1 MEENYEIIYTC
12 RSTNNKNVRANE
24 LNVLEKRPEELY
36 FIFGENEVNTKK
48 RYYADLKTLNED
60 FEELKKI
67 KQEMKSHKDLI
78 VWQKSMEH
86 VSAIYVATRAFP
98 QEELFGIVSQLR
110 RAAVSIPSNIAE
122 GYGIMKY
129 SNLIF
134 EGELIGKK
142 ELE

>member
-67 KQEMKSHKDLI
+67 KQEMIKEKEKGVRNRAIEEEEMPIITSPKS
-78 VWQKSMEH
+78 
-86 VSAIYVATRAFP
+86 
-98 QEELFGIVSQLR
+98 R
-110 RAAVSIPSNIAE
+110 R
-122 GYGIMKY
+122 
-129 SNLIF
+129 
-134 EGELIGKK
+134 K
-142 ELE
+142 EIN